1 MADPDRNNLAQPTRC
16 DVMSPDKQRRRLFY
30 GAVITAAGVAAAGLH
45 SDRWLDCNPRD
56 EFCRAS
62 DAVLNNEPAPENT
75 PSGPIFKPP
84 VASATLSSNS
94 LSTGAMYRSKT

>member
-30 GAVITAAGVAAAGLH
+30 VTAAGVAAAGLH

-62 DAVLNNEPAPENT
+62 DAVLHDEPTPENT
-75 PSGPIFKPP
+75 PSGPIFKPL
-84 VASATLSSNS
+84 VASATLSSDS
-94 LSTGAMYRSKT
+94 LSTGAMYRYKT